1 MRCAGV
7 IEAIRV
13 ARAGYP
19 NKLPHAEVPRRFGLL
34 CDTSGSTLQLCKALI
49 GEEPATQKRDG
60 PYAVGSTRVYFK
72 AGVLEALERR
82 RADAL
87 GERAIVVQARWRQIR
102 HTRRYNNAKKGAMIV
117 QARHRRYI
125 ARRLYLKT
133 KAASILA
140 QSARR
145 ALMARKRVAALRRNR
160 AHRAS
165 RRGAA
170 GRRRAYELL
179 GRMLTPQRRRRRAA
193 TVLYEKMANE
203 AREQA
208 KLENRLAAMEAKL
221 RDAQSKNEEEEG
233 ALVANALVD
242 LRSANAELRKENE
255 KLRSENAALKK
266 KVSDLEQEKAI
277 RADVLA
283 ASRASALR
291 RAATPS
297 KKTVSSPRAAEA
309 TPDKKK
315 QSRFAALVGSL
326 GFGNTPTTEKEV
338 PPTPSSGRRDR
349 RAPHIARPLNRFWQ
363 DVPAGSLESA
373 LPSSPN
379 DVARVHLK
387 VGGQYLCATGARG
400 CALEP
405 VPQQPKSPS
414 SSTADGRER
423 VI

>member
-1 MRCAGV
+1 MVVDQLRCAGV

-34 CDTSGSTLQLCKALI
+34 CDTSGSTLQLCKALL

-102 HTRRYNNAKKGAMIV
+102 HTRRYKNAKKGAMLV
-117 QARHRRYI
+117 QARHRRYT
-125 ARRLYLKT
+125 ARRIYLKT

-160 AHRAS
+160 AAS
-165 RRGAA
+165 RVAAAWRG
-170 GRRRAYELL
+170 RKERRAYVI
-179 GRMLTPQRRRRRAA
+179 QRTNAINSNGPRGAPL
-193 TVLYEKMANE
+193 VLYQKMANE

-242 LRSANAELRKENE
+242 YEAPTRTCGRKTRS
-255 KLRSENAALKK
+255 
-266 KVSDLEQEKAI
+266 
-277 RADVLA
+277 
-283 ASRASALR
+283 
-291 RAATPS
+291 
-297 KKTVSSPRAAEA
+297 
-309 TPDKKK
+309 
-315 QSRFAALVGSL
+315 
-326 GFGNTPTTEKEV
+326 
-338 PPTPSSGRRDR
+338 
-349 RAPHIARPLNRFWQ
+349 
-363 DVPAGSLESA
+363 
-373 LPSSPN
+373 
-379 DVARVHLK
+379 
-387 VGGQYLCATGARG
+387 
-400 CALEP
+400 
-405 VPQQPKSPS
+405 
-414 SSTADGRER
+414 
-423 VI
+423 